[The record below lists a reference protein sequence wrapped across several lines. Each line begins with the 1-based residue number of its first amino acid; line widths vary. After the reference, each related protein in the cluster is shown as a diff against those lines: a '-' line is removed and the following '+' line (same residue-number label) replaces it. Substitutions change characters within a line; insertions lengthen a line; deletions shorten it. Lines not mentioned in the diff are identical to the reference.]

1 MSDSAPYEDWSRR
14 LGLTRFLKITRAI
27 TLVQAGKN
35 TPPLKKGREARGER
49 RKHFLQQVE
58 NLRSAALVGGCA
70 IPFGIASL
78 HASGNSA
85 LAQSNIVPDATL
97 GAESSVVLNLNDL
110 AVELIEGGAQ
120 RGQNLF
126 HSFEEFNVSEG
137 RGSFF
142 FSPDEAIQNILV
154 RVTGGNRSEILGR
167 LVTFGNSEP
176 NLFLINPNGITF
188 GGNAGFFGG
197 SFVAST
203 ANSVVFDN
211 GFEFSTTNSQVP
223 PLLSINV
230 PLGLQFG
237 ANPGS
242 IVTQSAASLFVQ
254 PGSTLALVGSEVV
267 LDGGRLLA
275 PDGRVELGSVAANSR
290 VNLIATN
297 TGYALGYESTEDFQD
312 IRLLR
317 NAFVYAG
324 GEEGGS
330 IQVQGR
336 NVTLTD
342 GSIIGLLIEGAAVG
356 ASLSV
361 NASESV
367 QVIGRSADGQLG
379 SALFA
384 SFDSDSTGDL
394 GNLTIN
400 TSRLLISDGASV
412 SASNFGSGDGSN
424 LTVNASESVQVIGT
438 SADGQFLSRLS
449 ALAAETSN
457 AGNLTIITG
466 RLLIL
471 DGGQVSTAT
480 FGAGKGGLLTV
491 NASQD
496 VQVSGESTDARFSSA
511 LSVQTEGTGDAGN
524 LNVTT
529 PVLLVRDGAQV
540 SAGTRST
547 GRGGNLIVNASQEV
561 QLIGI
566 SADGQS
572 SSGLFSSTLFGA
584 TAGNLTI
591 TTRQMSVRDGARVT
605 VSSPQG
611 QAGSLSITADSLTLN
626 RGTISAETA
635 KSDAQGGANINLSS
649 LELLRLDKESLIS
662 ATALEDANGGNITI
676 DSTLIV
682 ATPPT
687 ASEGSDIT
695 ANAIQGNGGSVT
707 ITTQGL
713 FGIEFRE
720 NRTPQND
727 ITVSSEFGISGVFEQ
742 NTPGIDPSR
751 GLAELPTDVVN
762 AAAMIDRHCSAGEAA
777 QRSTFVV
784 TGRGGL
790 PPNPND
796 TLQGEAVV
804 TNWVTLDPQEENIN
818 SPNLDANPSNTAP
831 KQLVEAQGWVYGP
844 DGQVI
849 LVAQAP
855 TPTPKSPW
863 QTAPSCGDS
872 DWR

>member
-1 MSDSAPYEDWSRR
+1 
-14 LGLTRFLKITRAI
+14 
-27 TLVQAGKN
+27 
-35 TPPLKKGREARGER
+35 
-49 RKHFLQQVE
+49 
-58 NLRSAALVGGCA
+58 
-70 IPFGIASL
+70 
-78 HASGNSA
+78 
-85 LAQSNIVPDATL
+85 
-97 GAESSVVLNLNDL
+97 
-110 AVELIEGGAQ
+110 
-120 RGQNLF
+120 
-126 HSFEEFNVSEG
+126 
-137 RGSFF
+137 
-142 FSPDEAIQNILV
+142 
-154 RVTGGNRSEILGR
+154 
-167 LVTFGNSEP
+167 
-176 NLFLINPNGITF
+176 
-188 GGNAGFFGG
+188 
-197 SFVAST
+197 
-203 ANSVVFDN
+203 
-211 GFEFSTTNSQVP
+211 
-223 PLLSINV
+223 
-230 PLGLQFG
+230 
-237 ANPGS
+237 
-242 IVTQSAASLFVQ
+242 
-254 PGSTLALVGSEVV
+254 
-267 LDGGRLLA
+267 
-275 PDGRVELGSVAANSR
+275 
-290 VNLIATN
+290 
-297 TGYALGYESTEDFQD
+297 
-312 IRLLR
+312 
-317 NAFVYAG
+317 
-324 GEEGGS
+324 
-330 IQVQGR
+330 VQGR

-356 ASLSV
+356 AGLSV

-384 SFDSDSTGDL
+384 SSDSDSTGDV
-394 GNLTIN
+394 GNLTIT

-412 SASNFGSGDGSN
+412 SAPNFGTGDGSN

-438 SADGQFLSRLS
+438 SPDGQFASRLSAQSAETSNAGNLTITTPALLIRDGALVSVATIGSGEGGNLRVNASESVQVIGRSADGELGSGLFADTIGTGKAGNLTIITPRLFILNGARVSAGTFGPGEGGDLIINASEEVQVIGTSTDSRVRSQLSSDTFSTGKAGNLTITTPRLLISDGARVTASTFGAGKAGNLRVNASQEVQVSGESADGQFPSNL
-449 ALAAETSN
+449 LAQANENTTGD

-471 DGGQVSTAT
+471 DGGQVSTGT
-480 FGAGKGGLLTV
+480 FGAGKGGNLTV
-491 NASQD
+491 NTSQE

-524 LNVTT
+524 LTVTT
-529 PVLLVRDGAQV
+529 PTLLVRDGAQV

-547 GRGGNLIVNASQEV
+547 GRGGDLIVNASQEV

-572 SSGLFSSTLFGA
+572 SSGLFSSALFGA

-649 LELLRLDKESLIS
+649 LELLRLDNESLIS

-762 AAAMIDRHCSAGEAA
+762 AAAMIDRHCNPGEAA

-804 TNWVTLDPQEENIN
+804 TNWVTLYPQEENIN
-818 SPNLDANPSNTAP
+818 SPNLDANPTNTAP
-831 KQLVEAQGWVYGP
+831 KQLVEAQGWVYGS

-849 LVAQAP
+849 LVAQAS
-855 TPTPKSPW
+855 TPTPESPW
-863 QTAPSCGDS
+863 QTAPSCRDS